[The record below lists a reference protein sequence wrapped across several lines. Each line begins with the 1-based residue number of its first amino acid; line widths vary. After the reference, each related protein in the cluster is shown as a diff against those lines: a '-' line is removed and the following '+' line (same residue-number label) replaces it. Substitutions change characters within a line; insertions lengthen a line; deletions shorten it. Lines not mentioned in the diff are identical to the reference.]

1 MFKILICDPI
11 SSSSID
17 LLKKEGFLVYYKPE
31 IKREE
36 LIIEIKDK
44 HALVVRGRT
53 KVDKEVL
60 DAAQNLKII
69 VRAGVGL
76 DNIDLKYANSK
87 NILVFNTPEA
97 VKNAVAELTIALT
110 LDLMR
115 GVSKGNEH
123 LKKGEWIKNKLVG
136 NELKN
141 KTVGILGFGRI
152 GYEVAKKFKAFECRV
167 IAYSRSDKSELAK
180 KIGIEF
186 TQNLDFLLSQSDI
199 LTIHLTLNEETYKF
213 LNEER
218 LRKLKRGA
226 FLINTS
232 RGAIIDES
240 ALLKILKEGHLS
252 GAALDVF
259 EFEPPNSEVERELLS
274 LDNVLV
280 TPHIGAQTKEAM
292 EEEGKE
298 VVKILKNYFEKI
310 KIGV

>member
-31 IKREE
+31 IKREK

-123 LKKGEWIKNKLVG
+123 LKKGEWIKNKLIG

-240 ALLKILKEGHLS
+240 ALLKILKEGYLS